1 MRKFLPSLLL
11 LCSLP
16 LGAAPPAKTPPKLV
30 LAIVVDQFRYDYL
43 TRFRK
48 EYHAGF
54 ERLLEHGAVFTNA
67 HHIAVPTVTAIGHST
82 FLSGATPSISGIAG
96 NEWYDREAKHNVTS
110 VSDDSVTMVGGLPGK
125 TGSSPHRL
133 LVSTL
138 GDELKMHGEGSK
150 VIGISIKDRSAI
162 LPVGHMADA
171 AYWFDAGSDHW
182 VTSSY
187 YRPEL
192 PDWVKQ
198 INDENPSHRFAKAVW
213 RPVDAKESAQ
223 PFCGMSGESGVPV
236 CRSLEATPWANEMIE
251 ELAEK
256 AIVSEKLGQRTDT
269 DILAVSFSAND
280 YVGHAKGP
288 DAPEVRDMSI
298 RTDRLLGK
306 LLDFVDHHVGPGNTV
321 IVLTA
326 DHGVAPL
333 PEVNQARKM
342 PGGRLSNATLQQKVQ
357 DTLSEKYG
365 PGKWVVAAPT
375 AALYLNDELIR
386 SKNLSKAEVEQV
398 AVDALMTLPHA
409 FRVYSG
415 EKLKNNEAVQDFI
428 TRYVGNGYFP
438 QRSAD
443 ILFLAD
449 PFYLFES
456 SGTSHG
462 TAFNYDTH
470 VPVIFMG
477 PGIKPGSYAES
488 AAVNDIAP
496 TLANMLGVQF
506 PSGSVGRVLS
516 EMLH

>member
-1 MRKFLPSLLL
+1 MRKLLPSLLL
-11 LCSLP
+11 LCYLP
-16 LGAAPPAKTPPKLV
+16 LGGAPQVKPPKLV

-48 EYHAGF
+48 DYHAGL
-54 ERLLEHGAVFTNA
+54 ERMLEHGAVFTNA

-96 NEWYDREAKHNVTS
+96 NEWFDRELNHNVTS
-110 VSDDSVTMVGGLPGK
+110 VSDDSSTLVGGLAGK
-125 TGSSPHRL
+125 AGSSPHRL

-138 GDELKMHGEGSK
+138 GDELKMHGEGSR

-171 AYWFDAGSDHW
+171 AYWFDSGSNHW

-187 YRPEL
+187 YRPDL

-198 INDENPSHRFAKAVW
+198 MNDENPMERLAKAVW
-213 RPVDAKESAQ
+213 KPIDGKESAK
-223 PFCGMSGESGVPV
+223 PFCGMSEDDGIPA

-251 ELAEK
+251 EMAEK
-256 AIVSEKLGQRTDT
+256 AIVAEKLGQRQDT

-306 LLDFVDHHVGPGNTV
+306 LLDFIDRRVGPGNTILV
-321 IVLTA
+321 MTA

-342 PGGRLSNATLQQKVQ
+342 PGGRLNNATIQQKVQ
-357 DTLSEKYG
+357 DTLTEKYG
-365 PGKWVVAAPT
+365 PGKWVAAAQT
-375 AALYLNDELIR
+375 ATVYLNDGLIL
-386 SKNLSKAEVEQV
+386 SKKLSKAEVEQV
-398 AVDALMTLPHA
+398 AADALLTLPHA

-415 EKLKNNEAVQDFI
+415 EQLKKNEAVQDFV
-428 TRYVGNGYFP
+428 TRYVSNGYFP

-470 VPVIFMG
+470 VPIIFMG
-477 PGIKPGSYAES
+477 PGIKPGSYAEPI
-488 AAVNDIAP
+488 AVNDIAP
-496 TLANMLGVQF
+496 TLANILGVQF
-506 PSGSVGRVLS
+506 PSGSVGRVLT
-516 EMLH
+516 EILQ

>member
-1 MRKFLPSLLL
+1 VCQFPL
-11 LCSLP
+11 
-16 LGAAPPAKTPPKLV
+16 LGASPPKAPKLV

-48 EYHAGF
+48 EYHSGF

-82 FLSGATPSISGIAG
+82 FLSGATPSMSGIAG
-96 NEWYDREAKHNVTS
+96 NEWFDRQTKHTVTS
-110 VSDDSVTMVGGLPGK
+110 VSDDRETLVGGPEGK
-125 TGSSPHRL
+125 TGSSPRRL

-138 GDELKMHGEGSK
+138 GDELKMHGEGSR

-162 LPVGHMADA
+162 LPAGHMADA
-171 AYWFDAGSDHW
+171 AYWFDSGSNQW
-182 VTSSY
+182 VTSTY

-192 PDWVKQ
+192 PAWVKQ
-198 INDENPSHRFAKAVW
+198 MNDENPLGKLSHAVW
-213 RPVDAKESAQ
+213 KPVDGNAAAK
-223 PFCGMSGESGVPV
+223 PFCGMAKESEIPV

-251 ELAEK
+251 DLAER
-256 AIVSEKLGQRTDT
+256 AVVAEKLGQRAET

-306 LLDFVDHHVGPGNTV
+306 LLDFVDRHAGAGNTL

-326 DHGVAPL
+326 DHGVAPV

-342 PGGRLSNATLQQKVQ
+342 PGGRLKNPSLQQKAEEAL
-357 DTLSEKYG
+357 TGKYG
-365 PGKWVVAAPT
+365 DGKWVLAAPAGT
-375 AALYLNDELIR
+375 LYLNDELIR
-386 SKNLSKAEVEQV
+386 SKKLSKAEVEQT
-398 AVDALMTLPHA
+398 AVDALLTLPHA

-415 EKLKNNEAVQDFI
+415 EQIVRNQAVQDSV
-428 TRYVGNGYFP
+428 TRYVANGYFP
-438 QRSAD
+438 QRSPD

-449 PFYLFES
+449 PFYLFDA

-462 TAFNYDTH
+462 TAYNYDTH
-470 VPVIFMG
+470 VPIIFMG
-477 PGIKPGSYAES
+477 PGVKPGSYS
-488 AAVNDIAP
+488 GFVAATDIAP
-496 TLANMLGVQF
+496 TLANILGIQM

-516 EMLH
+516 EMLQ